1 MQNSLSLSQISLT
14 IVFIFIVCHSVKW
27 IPNIYELFRLAMDD
41 KRSWPPWVE
50 CVTHIAHFLMT
61 LNSSTNFYIYCGKH
75 FNFIPKVQE
84 RNTLNQNFIWRAIH
98 MQIHL
103 IDLSNQSNVDA
114 LGGCES
120 RLGWMGSAHLNIW
133 QKKPIYS
140 GG

>member
-1 MQNSLSLSQISLT
+1 MQNALFLPQISLT

-75 FNFIPKVQE
+75 FNFIPKVHE
-84 RNTLNQNFIWRAIH
+84 RTFSLKTQF
-98 MQIHL
+98 
-103 IDLSNQSNVDA
+103 
-114 LGGCES
+114 GGCPE
-120 RLGWMGSAHLNIW
+120 IT
-133 QKKPIYS
+133 
-140 GG
+140 